1 MASSR
6 LAAAA
11 CAAGAATLALV
22 WWRRERARARR
33 PSRAL
38 RVVGVPEAVNMPWQ
52 FSELPAA
59 DRVAWADVSLG
70 TGEMCRM
77 LRAGE
82 ADAAVLLLEGA
93 VNDIVAKRGPH
104 KIVSECVASPLTW
117 GGDEA

>member
-33 PSRAL
+33 LSRAL

-59 DRVAWADVSLG
+59 DRVVWADVSLG

>member
-1 MASSR
+1 MVGSPFGMRCAALA
-6 LAAAA
+6 LAAV
-11 CAAGAATLALV
+11 GATALY
-22 WWRRERARARR
+22 WLWRRKRRASEQPAR
-33 PSRAL
+33 L
-38 RVVGVPEAVNMPWQ
+38 VGVPEAVNMPWQ
-52 FSELPAA
+52 GLEA
-59 DRVAWADVSLG
+59 VAWRDISLG